1 MPVNHEVKGN
11 LARLLATE
19 DLIVEHKKVETACFN
34 VHTRVLTLP
43 MWERASNE
51 IYDLLVAHEVG
62 HALYTPDEDWTE
74 NVKIP
79 PTFVNIVEDVR
90 VEKLMKRRYAG
101 LNKTFYTG
109 YNQLSDDDFFQINDD
124 DIETY
129 NLADRVNLYF
139 KIGNFVNINFSD
151 KEREIVNAINES
163 ETFEDVLS
171 AAESLYNYCKEEE
184 EKIQTNI
191 DVSGHDVEMTFG
203 SPGDGQKESSSD
215 NSDYSMD
222 GDVDNSQN
230 SGNQSQTENNDSQP
244 SDQVDRG
251 GNSGSDNQKNK
262 QGGDKKSPEVKTM
275 TSLEDAIKNLVNM
288 SGPENIYVEMP
299 KLNLESLI
307 VKNVRIH
314 KECENYWQNQI
325 NMKDCT
331 EDDLFNCVDKQYR
344 EFKNSAQKEVNYL
357 VKEFECKKSADSYA
371 RATTSRTGVLDCNKL
386 HTYKHNDDI
395 FKKVTT
401 LADGK
406 NHGLIFILDWS
417 GSMSNVILDTI
428 KQLYNL
434 IWFCKKVNI
443 PFEVYAFT
451 YDWDPV
457 DYDEKTGEAII
468 QKEYYTKKENLLVVD
483 SYFHLMNL
491 FTSKTNTRELEK
503 QMINIYRIAQY
514 HDHSCP
520 YNLSYGYPSRLGLSG
535 TPLNESLIALHQILP
550 KFQKENKLQK
560 VQCVIL
566 TDGEAHVLKRH
577 VEVKRHWESEPY
589 LGVAMI
595 NSNTF
600 LRDRELGTTY
610 RLEDDYSSFTDVFIK
625 NLRDKFVNVNFI
637 GIRILPSRE
646 ASHFIQR
653 YAKNFDEKLKLMEV
667 WRKEKS
673 FSIKNSG
680 YHTYFGIS
688 SNALNNDSTFDVDEN
703 ATVVQIKNAF
713 TKSLKSK
720 KMNKKVLGEFIDL
733 VA

>member
-1 MPVNHEVKGN
+1 MTVNHEVKGN

-43 MWERASNE
+43 MWEKASNE
-51 IYDLLVAHEVG
+51 VYDLLVAHEVG

-74 NVKIP
+74 KIKVP
-79 PTFVNIVEDVR
+79 PQFVNIVEDVR
-90 VEKLMKRRYAG
+90 VEKLMKRRYSG
-101 LNKTFYTG
+101 LNKSFYSG
-109 YNQLSDDDFFQINDD
+109 YSQLSDDDFFQINDD
-124 DIETY
+124 DVQEY

-139 KIGNFVNINFSD
+139 KIGNFIDIKFSD
-151 KEREIVNAINES
+151 KEKEIVDSIGKS
-163 ETFEDVLS
+163 ETFEDVLN
-171 AAESLYNYCKEEE
+171 AAKNLYNYCKEEE
-184 EKIQTNI
+184 REETNI
-191 DVSGHDVEMTFG
+191 KVSGHEESYAPG
-203 SPGDGQKESSSD
+203 IPGDGQKESSSNESD
-215 NSDYSMD
+215 FNNDDEENSQTNNNQSQNQDNNSDSSNQMD
-222 GDVDNSQN
+222 QSGGNESDSQN
-230 SGNQSQTENNDSQP
+230 SDKKE
-244 SDQVDRG
+244 
-251 GNSGSDNQKNK
+251 SGEKE
-262 QGGDKKSPEVKTM
+262 KSPEVKTM
-275 TSLEDAIKNLVNM
+275 KSFEDAIKDLVNM
-288 SGPENIYVEMP
+288 NGPENIYVEMP
-299 KLNLESLI
+299 KLDIDQVIIENSK
-307 VKNVRIH
+307 VH
-314 KECENYWQNQI
+314 KECEKYWKRQI
-325 NMKDCT
+325 EVTGDNDMFD
-331 EDDLFNCVDKQYR
+331 FVDKKYQ

-386 HTYKHNDDI
+386 HTYKHNEDI

-443 PFEVYAFT
+443 PFEVYSFT
-451 YDWDPV
+451 YEWDPV
-457 DYDEKTGEAII
+457 SYDEETGKAVI
-468 QKEYYTKKENLLVVD
+468 QKEYYDKKDGLLVVD

-491 FTSKTNTRELEK
+491 FTSKTNSRELEK
-503 QMINIYRIAQY
+503 QMINMYRIAQY
-514 HDHSCP
+514 HDHSCH
-520 YNLSYGYPSRLGLSG
+520 YGIRYGYPKNLGLSG

-566 TDGEAHVLKRH
+566 TDGEAHLLKRH
-577 VEVKRHWESEPY
+577 VEVKRHWESEKFI
-589 LGVAMI
+589 GCAFI
-595 NSNTF
+595 NNNTF

-610 RLEDDYSSFTDVFIK
+610 RLRDDYTSFTDILIK

-637 GIRILPSRE
+637 GIRILPSRD
-646 ASHFIQR
+646 ANYFIQR
-653 YAKNFDEKLKLMEV
+653 YVNDFAEKSKLMES
-667 WRKEKS
+667 WKKNKS

-688 SNALNNDSTFDVDEN
+688 SNSLNTDSSFNVDEA
-703 ATVVQIKNAF
+703 ATVTQIKNAF
-713 TKSLKSK
+713 SKSLKSK